1 MATSLK
7 FYLKKDYNQLRNR
20 IIAQNTITFTFCDY
34 TPAEGET
41 VYFAIKEQNDVD
53 EDETYLRMRKKDDNE
68 FSIDLPCNK
77 NEVFE
82 FRIFTK
88 FENSDEIIE
97 QSAINT
103 FKFEGIIFDEE
114 KIENTAQW
122 GTIQNMI
129 YRLTEAEVSLE
140 TAVLDRIQSS
150 DIVGLQVKEFLSNSQ
165 AELDSM
171 KENINTVISQLSTIL
186 DEFIDDNEGDI

>member
-7 FYLKKDYNQLRNR
+7 FYLKKDYNQLRGR

-186 DEFIDDNEGDI
+186 DEFIDEGDI

>member
-186 DEFIDDNEGDI
+186 DEFIDEGDI

>member
-34 TPAEGET
+34 TPAKNEI
-41 VYFAIKEQNDVD
+41 VFFAIKEQNDVD

-114 KIENTAQW
+114 K
-122 GTIQNMI
+122 
-129 YRLTEAEVSLE
+129 YRLTHIKNEIASTKAILSKTDYQIIKSMEY
-140 TAVLDRIQSS
+140 
-150 DIVGLQVKEFLSNSQ
+150 FLSKV
-165 AELDSM
+165 ELPGGLELPYDIKTIHESRETFRD
-171 KENINTVISQLSTIL
+171 KINKLEEEELNYIL
-186 DEFIDDNEGDI
+186 ESETN

>member
-7 FYLKKDYNQLRNR
+7 FYLKKDYNQLRGR

-34 TPAEGET
+34 TPAKNET

-186 DEFIDDNEGDI
+186 DEFIDEGDI

>member
-186 DEFIDDNEGDI
+186 DEFIDDDEGDI